1 MITFKQ
7 LKQLCSDYPNDM
19 KLGEHIRSMYWN
31 TANSS
36 SICPPEHI
44 RSQPTQGMYIPSTAS
59 AVDDAAEVMRESAA
73 QQSITEGTT
82 LTTGFSNKSSKDYTI
97 NPEVQLEIDFK

>member
-1 MITFKQ
+1 MISFKQ

-19 KLGEHIRSMYWN
+19 KLGEHIRSMY
-31 TANSS
+31 TSTRD
-36 SICPPEHI
+36 IT
-44 RSQPTQGMYIPSTAS
+44 QPTQGMYIPS
-59 AVDDAAEVMRESAA
+59 AVDDAAEVMRENAA

>member
-7 LKQLCSDYPNDM
+7 LKQLCLDYPNDM

-44 RSQPTQGMYIPSTAS
+44 PSQPTQGMYIPS